1 MTSQTLTADTV
12 STQLPASHTSA
23 PARRARLGWIL
34 YAPGNETINVLLLY
48 FIMAPY
54 LTNVVVGDGV
64 AGQTLWGWISAT
76 GAIIVALGGQI
87 LGSATDVIGGQKRF
101 LAGFVLLASSGAAAL
116 WFAAPNADTTLIVF
130 MSLATLAIMVGT
142 ELAGVLQ
149 NAMLP
154 RLAPHHLV
162 GRLSGTAIA
171 TGIAWGL
178 AILGTYIVLF
188 MVPETPFLGL
198 EKSLHEHDRIS
209 GPIAGAALLV
219 FAIPLLLLTPATP
232 INRVCLPIKR
242 LTFGV
247 LAETYRSMRAHPKI
261 SRFII
266 ARMIYQ
272 DGIAVALAFGSIY
285 AAGHFGWD
293 GLELGIFG
301 MVVLGSSALG
311 AYIGGKIDDHIGAKR
326 TIVIALLILL
336 TGLLGLVSI
345 PAPTGSATGFL
356 ATPQEQLFIA
366 MACVLGIAIGPA
378 QGSGRSLMARLAP
391 NGEAGRW
398 FGIMALT
405 GNAVAFTGPLLVAL
419 VTDATE
425 SQRLGLMV
433 SPVLVLTGL
442 LVLLGVVNDNPKQE
456 TS

>member
-1 MTSQTLTADTV
+1 MTAELFNE
-12 STQLPASHTSA
+12 TSPTHRVRHGRA
-23 PARRARLGWIL
+23 ARLGWIL

-64 AGQTLWGWISAT
+64 AGQTLWGWISAL
-76 GAIIVALGGQI
+76 GAIIVAIGGQV

-101 LAGFVLLASSGAAAL
+101 IAGLVALAGTGAAAL
-116 WFAAPNADTTLIVF
+116 WFAVPNAETTLLVL

-142 ELAGVLQ
+142 ELAGVLH

-154 RLAPHHLV
+154 ALAPRHMV
-162 GRLSGTAIA
+162 GRLSGTSIA

-178 AILGTYIVLF
+178 TVLGTYIVLF
-188 MVPETPFLGL
+188 MVPDMPFLGL
-198 EKSLHEHDRIS
+198 DKALHEHDRIS
-209 GPIAGAALLV
+209 GPIAGAALVL
-219 FAIPLLLLTPATP
+219 FAIPLMLLTPATP
-232 INRVCLPIKR
+232 IRRVCLPIRR
-242 LTFGV
+242 LTLGV
-247 LAETYRSMRAHPKI
+247 VAETYRSMRAHPRI

-301 MVVLGSSALG
+301 MVVLGSSAIG
-311 AYIGGKIDDHIGAKR
+311 AFIGGKVDDHIGAKR
-326 TIVIALLILL
+326 TIVSALMILL
-336 TGLLGLVSI
+336 AGILGLVSI
-345 PAPTGSATGFL
+345 PAPTEAGTGFL

-366 MACVLGIAIGPA
+366 FACVLGVSIGPA

-391 NGEAGRW
+391 AGEAGRW

-405 GNAVAFTGPLLVAL
+405 GNAVAFTGPLLVAI
-419 VTDATE
+419 VTDATD

-433 SPVLVLTGL
+433 SPALIFIGL
-442 LVLLGVVNDNPKQE
+442 LVLLGVENDNPVSQAA
-456 TS
+456 